1 MAIYHLQPAAPSA
14 PLPALPA
21 QRAKH
26 RASCRGRRRLWPD
39 ARAAAR
45 RQPAGGA
52 PGMENGPFI
61 DDLPWITY
69 KQMVIF
75 HSYVSQ
81 PEAWWYII
89 FM

>member
-1 MAIYHLQPAAPSA
+1 
-14 PLPALPA
+14 
-21 QRAKH
+21 
-26 RASCRGRRRLWPD
+26 
-39 ARAAAR
+39 
-45 RQPAGGA
+45 
-52 PGMENGPFI
+52 MENGPFI

-75 HSYVSQ
+75 YSYVSQ